1 MPLYRAELVDR
12 GFYWRKRRVH
22 DKSLVLYLSFD
33 KDDGS
38 YARDRSGYNK
48 HGVIYGASRVAGKVG
63 NALSF
68 DGVDDYANVE
78 PFTVYGWNEYTFMS
92 WISPNAIP
100 SSGYR
105 KTAMISRNLPS
116 PVYWY
121 GSWIE
126 LTYTNYLHLY
136 GCRLWRP
143 SDDAVY
149 AIRVSY
155 TLSDYV
161 GKWVH
166 VAYVV
171 SKLLKRVRIYVG
183 GALVNDTDISS
194 YLAAGYITPMDD
206 NQITRFTLGC
216 NTSLS
221 ENAPIIH
228 DEVRIY
234 NRALSQAEI
243 IRLMYMR
250 GV

>member
-1 MPLYRAELVDR
+1 MIEAEIRPIRIPLRYPQEK
-12 GFYWRKRRVH
+12 G
-22 DKSLVLYLSFD
+22 LVLYLPFD
-33 KDDGS
+33 RIGEKTTFDLSPYRNNG
-38 YARDRSGYNK
+38 K
-48 HGVIYGASRVAGKVG
+48 IYGAKWVPGKFG
-63 NALSF
+63 QALSF

-143 SDDAVY
+143 SDNAVY
-149 AIRVSY
+149 PIRVSY

-206 NQITRFTLGC
+206 NQITRFPLGC